1 MSHAPR
7 ILVWVP
13 CCEYERASITHA
25 LTALGAVASGD
36 AELVIV
42 ADVQT
47 EAPEWPELTALLAEV
62 RRKTPHLW
70 LARYW
75 WDDDLV
81 QPGPGHERLAGITH
95 SRNMALAW
103 ARQREYYY
111 EGLWYVDADVLV
123 PEDAFLRLWALGQP
137 LTSGVFWSAG
147 ADGVPYVFCR
157 DLHRAE
163 QGLAATPGGGYDCHY
178 IRWLPEQ
185 GIVPADFTGN
195 GCLLWRGDALA
206 SGLTYTYGWRHQDG
220 RYWGEDPFTLL
231 DALDMGLGPVYV
243 DCSTQCWHTRPDG
256 LAVRGRETR
265 PTAELLDEARQGWS
279 RPARVPGE
287 QVVRGKDEQ

>member
-1 MSHAPR
+1 MSAPR

-13 CCEYERASITHA
+13 CCEYERGSITHA

-36 AELVIV
+36 AELTIV
-42 ADVQT
+42 AHVQT
-47 EAPEWPELTALLAEV
+47 EEREWPELTALLNELWA
-62 RRKTPHLW
+62 RTPHRW
-70 LARYW
+70 QAAYW
-75 WDDDLV
+75 WNARLV
-81 QPGPGHERLAGITH
+81 QPGPGHERLAGITS
-95 SRNMALAW
+95 SRNDALW
-103 ARQREYYY
+103 IARHAPYDAV
-111 EGLWYVDADVLV
+111 WYVDSDVLV
-123 PEDAFLRLWALGQP
+123 PEDALLRLWALDQP

-185 GIVPADFTGN
+185 GIVPADFVGN

-220 RYWGEDPFTLL
+220 RHWGEDPFTLL
-231 DALDMGLGPVYV
+231 DALDMGLGPVYTDV
-243 DCSTQCWHTRPDG
+243 SVNCWHTRPDG
-256 LAVRGRETR
+256 LAVRGKETR
-265 PTAELLDEARQGWS
+265 PTAALLAEARQEWGK
-279 RPARVPGE
+279 PASAPRE
-287 QVVRGKDEQ
+287 QVVRR